1 MNLQRFARL
10 RTVLALSALAVA
22 LSSPSQ
28 AWADRCSTEFAKL
41 LTPQNSSRVFAQD
54 DFIQKVLGIENSSYV
69 FFGQRSL
76 DAEVYDQAVQSLTSG
91 NGLSIENIQRAHKR
105 LTGGK
110 AGLGFRTSGEA
121 KAIGNQSFKG
131 RFALTRTEVEAIDAN
146 PFLTFVPA
154 EDYKKVGPKE
164 LDISVGDIAF
174 PSAANISKFDHL
186 LSPETIQAIKRAK
199 LKDGQ
204 DSDLNSLVLEDLLSW
219 SLRDAEKQIEAGGK
233 PPEVVLTMLEW
244 RIRSLGLY
252 YEPTFETSGRYIVS
266 AYDNIGNNRSSELA
280 EAIVDAF
287 ARKHSLVPKNSEGL
301 ARGFRPQLQDSLETW
316 QRYMGDALTG
326 RGEKDFSRL
335 LSGLK
340 KAQAELSVDDRAIFQ
355 DYYQTRILAGVRLSG
370 SSPEDF
376 VSDFRKFKKAHYS
389 NDVETTDRTL
399 LIPIEFIRRF
409 AERPADLAE
418 YQKAF
423 YHLDSTLFRGVSNPR
438 EMNEGDFLD
447 YFKSYKGRQASE
459 LSRTVFDDREELTK
473 LAMLRF
479 NADLIEGRVGY
490 EALQHANKHMAW
502 SAPNSAK
509 TYLVSLTDFNTV
521 AFRFAADKGYVSGT
535 SANKLGTA
543 HFVMESYRPKGG
555 AVDFGEFRK
564 TDPNFRNHFP
574 RQREVAI
581 AGGVDPNSIKRIYE
595 LAPYS
600 VGEKPPAVGPE
611 KHAKIVRIYE
621 RDENTPKLVWVLEK
635 ADGKEWKR
643 IRSVPLR

>member
-1 MNLQRFARL
+1 MNLKRLVQRSFFASTL
-10 RTVLALSALAVA
+10 VLALFASTET
-22 LSSPSQ
+22 
-28 AWADRCSTEFAKL
+28 WADRCSTDFAKL

-54 DFIQKVLGIENSSYV
+54 DFIQKVLGIKDASYV
-69 FFGQRSL
+69 FFGQQSL
-76 DAEVYDQAVQSLTSG
+76 DAEVYDQAVRSLAS
-91 NGLSIENIQRAHKR
+91 NEGLSIESIQRAHKR

-110 AGLGFRTSGEA
+110 ARLGFRTAGDA

-131 RFALTRTEVEAIDAN
+131 RFALTRAEVEAVDAN

-186 LSPETIQAIKRAK
+186 LSTETIQAIKRAK
-199 LKDGQ
+199 LKVGQ
-204 DSDLNSLVLEDLLSW
+204 DSDLHAVVLEDLLGW

-252 YEPTFETSGRYIVS
+252 YEPTFEKSGKHLVS
-266 AYDNIGNNRSSELA
+266 DYESIGNNRSSELA

-301 ARGFRPQLQDSLETW
+301 ARGFRPQLQDSLEIW
-316 QRYMGDALTG
+316 QRYMGVALTG
-326 RGEKDFSRL
+326 HGEKDFSRL

-340 KAQAELSVDDRAIFQ
+340 KAEAELSVEDRVTFQ
-355 DYYQTRILAGVRLSG
+355 DYYQTRILAGIRLAG
-370 SSPEDF
+370 STPEEF
-376 VSDFRKFKKAHYS
+376 VSDFRKFKKVHYS
-389 NDVETTDRTL
+389 NEIESTERTL

-409 AERPADLAE
+409 GERPANLAE
-418 YQKAF
+418 YQERF

-438 EMNEGDFLD
+438 AMNQGDYLD
-447 YFKSYKGRQASE
+447 YFKSYKGRLASE
-459 LSRTVFDDREELTK
+459 LSRTVFEDREELTK

-479 NADLIEGRVGY
+479 NVDLIEGRVGY

-502 SAPNSAK
+502 DAPNSAK

-535 SANKLGTA
+535 SANKMGTA
-543 HFVMESYRPKGG
+543 HFVMESFRPKGG

-564 TDPNFRNHFP
+564 TDPNFRNLFP

-581 AGGVDPNSIKRIYE
+581 AGGVDPNSIKRLYQ

-600 VGEKPPAVGPE
+600 PGEKIPSVGPE
-611 KHAKIVRIYE
+611 KHAKIVRIFE
-621 RDENTPKLVWVLEK
+621 RDENNPMLIWVLEK
-635 ADGKEWKR
+635 SDGQNWSR
-643 IRSVPLR
+643 IRSVMLDPN